1 MPFYNEL
8 RRAGEGILTLNG
20 AQTKTE
26 IIMAYGHELIQATH
40 ETTFEITKEKIL
52 TPRGDCIIAVRAD
65 KSVADLSRE
74 FKELAKKRGAE
85 ITIIIE
91 SDGEKETIRAYGDPR
106 LTLTHPED
114 IVIRKSTFVCSR
126 TLAVKADKA
135 AKDLSRKL
143 IEKLRNP
150 NGKVKIT
157 LTVKS

>member
-1 MPFYNEL
+1 LNEKK
-8 RRAGEGILTLNG
+8 E
-20 AQTKTE
+20 KTE
-26 IIMAYGHELIQATH
+26 IITAYGHELIQATH
-40 ETTFEITKEKIL
+40 ETTFEITKEKSI

-91 SDGEKETIRAYGDPR
+91 SDGEKEVIKAYGDPR

-114 IVIRKSTFVCSR
+114 IVIRKSTYVCSR

-135 AKDLSRKL
+135 AKDLSRRL
-143 IEKLRNP
+143 IGKLRNP
-150 NGKVKIT
+150 NRKVKIV